1 MKAVWKEQVAQL
13 GGEPP
18 AEFAK
23 RIRTEIEKWQKVVAA
38 AGVKLE

>member
-1 MKAVWKEQVAQL
+1 VAQV

-23 RIRTEIEKWQKVVAA
+23 RIRSEIEKWQKVVAA
-38 AGVKLE
+38 SGVKLD